1 MKTEKQDGAVPVTH
15 KLKVRTSRR
24 TELKDVTAEIAE
36 VVKESG
42 CENGMCYLYVPHTT
56 AGVTINEGYDP
67 AVAHEIEAAF
77 DRLVPT
83 VRNSAHAEGN
93 SDSQIKTAMVGT
105 SATVWIAD
113 GKLAL
118 GRWQR
123 IFFADFDGPRN
134 REVHVKIVPDAAK

>member
-56 AGVTINEGYDP
+56 AG
-67 AVAHEIEAAF
+67 
-77 DRLVPT
+77 
-83 VRNSAHAEGN
+83 
-93 SDSQIKTAMVGT
+93 
-105 SATVWIAD
+105 
-113 GKLAL
+113 
-118 GRWQR
+118 
-123 IFFADFDGPRN
+123 
-134 REVHVKIVPDAAK
+134 